1 MPLTWPRRP
10 TTSAP
15 AAARDRPWTPARLLE
30 LVTVKGWDGWMDA
43 PSWLTASHEVII
55 IAVGASCG
63 PGACLNSF
71 FLRSCVLPTPGLP
84 RPNSVRSADPSHRYL
99 FIMSLSV
106 PRNGCCPSDA
116 AAAAISFVAPA
127 MRLRLAGC
135 LASWRSSVPLF
146 GAGEVE
152 ACSTACRPPPCP
164 GDARSP
170 RNLLSALA
178 IGCVAGWSSL
188 PAKIARSLTQTSLV
202 IRRKENS
209 GKNDGEPFS
218 AGARTHQHHHR
229 HRHP

>member
-1 MPLTWPRRP
+1 MQCSTDDQGRDTTRQDGSLDVPLTWPRRP
-10 TTSAP
+10 TPSAP

-30 LVTVKGWDGWMDA
+30 LVTVKEWDGWMDA
-43 PSWLTASHEVII
+43 PSWLTASHEVLI

-106 PRNGCCPSDA
+106 PRNGCCPPGA
-116 AAAAISFVAPA
+116 AAAATSFVAPA

-152 ACSTACRPPPCP
+152 ACSTECRPPPWETP
-164 GDARSP
+164 SSTPALTLVSLRSP
-170 RNLLSALA
+170 GQNTKVAVTYDGFQLPFFIHILS
-178 IGCVAGWSSL
+178 IERMSFFC
-188 PAKIARSLTQTSLV
+188 IA
-202 IRRKENS
+202 
-209 GKNDGEPFS
+209 
-218 AGARTHQHHHR
+218 
-229 HRHP
+229 